1 MPFMQLLISFL
12 LHPDVPTQQ
21 HVTNKTLQRLYCEER
36 KKKEKK
42 AALNLNLPL
51 IAEAQ
56 YSQLS

>member
-1 MPFMQLLISFL
+1 MQLFISFL

-36 KKKEKK
+36 GKK
-42 AALNLNLPL
+42 ATLNLNLPL
-51 IAEAQ
+51 AAEAR

>member
-1 MPFMQLLISFL
+1 MSFMQLFISFP

-36 KKKEKK
+36 KKR

-51 IAEAQ
+51 TAEAQ

>member
-1 MPFMQLLISFL
+1 MQLFISFL

-36 KKKEKK
+36 EKKK
-42 AALNLNLPL
+42 ATLNLNLPL
-51 IAEAQ
+51 AAEAQ

>member
-1 MPFMQLLISFL
+1 MPFMQLFISFL
-12 LHPDVPTQQ
+12 LHPDAPTQQ

-36 KKKEKK
+36 KKKK

>member
-1 MPFMQLLISFL
+1 MQLFISFL

-36 KKKEKK
+36 EKKKK